1 METTKVLNQTA
12 EEITPEDLN
21 KRMQEELQEKRIAC
35 LQELSA
41 AMAPILAKHNMMLDI
56 VVTLSSGGMK
66 TALNVIPQQQPQQ
79 EQQG

>member
-79 EQQG
+79 PQG